1 MTRLPPF
8 RSVFRLLRGLCVCLL
23 AIFSSGCVSVEMFK
37 NSLAYE
43 PQPLTSRVEA
53 RANLDVAHALSPEA
67 RDLWRSW
74 GNGPETIGNW
84 ETAVR
89 DVMVDDLLRSGLFAS
104 AQVGGGGNFDYL
116 VRVRSQDLRSPDRY
130 SAELQICDW
139 NTKNVIFTSKHEVP
153 VEGGQFDSF
162 KDAIK
167 LVMSQLK
174 ADVLAEDAKGRLQ
187 PHGRRIQHLPNAQAP
202 TLLPGPEIQPQI

>member
-1 MTRLPPF
+1 MMQPLSFLPV
-8 RSVFRLLRGLCVCLL
+8 RSLSRALVFCLL
-23 AIFSSGCVSVEMFK
+23 ALGSSGCVSVEMFK

-43 PQPLTSRVEA
+43 PQPLASRVEA

-84 ETAVR
+84 EAAVR
-89 DVMVDDLLRSGLFAS
+89 SVMVDDLLRSGLFAS
-104 AQVGGGGNFDYL
+104 AQVGGSGSFDYL

-153 VEGGQFDSF
+153 VEGGRFDSF

-174 ADVLAEDAKGRLQ
+174 ADVLAEFAKGRLL
-187 PHGRRIQHLPNAQAP
+187 PHAGRMPQHSGAPVP
-202 TLLPGPEIQPQI
+202 TLLPGPEMQPQI